1 MGRTVAQL
9 HRRHGSLYRLGT
21 QPTHSPK
28 SKSPGN
34 HQLQPGRQLL
44 DLYIDLGKD
53 NYFFFGYR
61 NGLMQTRSSM
71 EAFNT
76 HVQALKPDE
85 RKLKTGIGEKSYNFA
100 LAPESRVKRL
110 LRQFQTGVI
119 EDDELNE
126 EGELIEEEVTQD

>member
-1 MGRTVAQL
+1 ISFSRG
-9 HRRHGSLYRLGT
+9 
-21 QPTHSPK
+21 
-28 SKSPGN
+28 GN
-34 HQLQPGRQLL
+34 SL

-71 EAFNT
+71 EVFNT

-110 LRQFQTGVI
+110 LRQFQTGVV
-119 EDDELNE
+119 EDDEFNEDDKELNE
-126 EGELIEEEVTQD
+126 EEEL